1 MDGVKTLTSLCSLHF
16 RYPDAVRL
24 LRENGVEI
32 GDEDDLSTPVEKF
45 LGSLVKEKYHTD
57 FYILDRYPL
66 AVRPFYT
73 MPDANDPKY
82 SNSYDMFMRG

>member
-1 MDGVKTLTSLCSLHF
+1 M
-16 RYPDAVRL
+16 
-24 LRENGVEI
+24 
-32 GDEDDLSTPVEKF
+32 
-45 LGSLVKEKYHTD
+45 KEKYQTD

-82 SNSYDMFMRG
+82 SNSYDMFMRGEMYLSYWSFCLDFNDQYIHFLIFVTTTARDYFNIVLPVIEHM